1 MKRLLKRFAVIL
13 MMMSLAAGAAV
24 PALAS
29 DDNSLQSLGI
39 TTEGVTV
46 TPEFSYDT
54 WTYDVT
60 VPQGTTKLE
69 LDPQPSSGS
78 ATISSLTGTD
88 LNADGSGTV
97 YITVKAETGSEFTY
111 TLNVTGGAAMMPM
124 QEETPAPQTE
134 PPTEKQ
140 TEPPTEPQTEDSR
153 FVRVDKNTIQEAQN
167 TITSLKEDI
176 KQYQNTISLYTK
188 IMYTLIGLAVILLFI
203 IINLILRKRDLK
215 SELNEYRKMGFQ
227 KPVGKKNAKG
237 GNAPVQAGQM
247 PPNRP
252 MGARPPMQGGQG
264 RPVQG
269 GQGVPAQGGQGVPAQ
284 GAPAQG
290 GQGYR
295 KGGGIDVR
303 PQVSSKKNRRLPA
316 YQEETIAPAEA
327 VTEMNQEAKRPQGGN
342 ARQAQAPE
350 NRTAPEAQT
359 PQASA
364 VPGPAE
370 NAPAAPNPEAAMRQP
385 EDSAAPV
392 QPVQDP
398 APMDVEINM
407 IDL

>member
-97 YITVKAETGSEFTY
+97 YITVRAETGSEFTY

-237 GNAPVQAGQM
+237 GNAPAQAGQM

-269 GQGVPAQGGQGVPAQ
+269 GQGAPAQ

-342 ARQAQAPE
+342 ARQTQAPE

-359 PQASA
+359 PQAPA

-398 APMDVEINM
+398 APVDVEINM